1 MKNGI
6 LVLSVA
12 LLPWAALPDMQGK
25 QSAQGKQSKPALP
38 APPTGQDKPL
48 PPVLDTARS
57 AVERRDLLQQ
67 FKRRHPIEGFYRLSA
82 MVGPDGSQ
90 VKGSRGYMFIGRR
103 HMTLEL
109 FAPSATP
116 GQVNIQSA
124 VRTFRIVGKQL
135 ITSSVLGHRNMPNGD
150 IALTKSGQI
159 VEHRYE
165 LVGASLRLYRSARE
179 YLEFRRVE

>member
-1 MKNGI
+1 
-6 LVLSVA
+6 
-12 LLPWAALPDMQGK
+12 
-25 QSAQGKQSKPALP
+25 
-38 APPTGQDKPL
+38 
-48 PPVLDTARS
+48 
-57 AVERRDLLQQ
+57 
-67 FKRRHPIEGFYRLSA
+67 
-82 MVGPDGSQ
+82 
-90 VKGSRGYMFIGRR
+90 
-103 HMTLEL
+103 MTLEL

>member
-6 LVLSVA
+6 LVVSVA
-12 LLPWAALPDMQGK
+12 LLPWAVLPDLQSKQGVQGK
-25 QSAQGKQSKPALP
+25 QTKPALP

-48 PPVLDTARS
+48 PPVLDSARS

-67 FKRRHPIEGFYRLSA
+67 FMRRHPIEGFYRLSA
-82 MVGPDGSQ
+82 MVGLNGSQ

-103 HMTLEL
+103 HMSLQL

-116 GQVNIQSA
+116 GQANIQSA
-124 VRTFRIVGKQL
+124 VRTFRIVGNQL

-150 IALTKSGQI
+150 IALTKPGQV

-165 LVGASLRLYRSARE
+165 LVGATLRLYRSARE
-179 YLEFRRVE
+179 YLEFHRVE